1 MTALIITAIVSV
13 TAIIACNCI
22 LYRRFLKRFY
32 KQTNA
37 IMYKLNQT
45 YGIALALQRNIEEI
59 KEVLD
64 EAADLKECID
74 VLRESNDYNNN
85 ETTN

>member
-22 LYRRFLKRFY
+22 LYRRLCKQLNL
-32 KQTNA
+32 QTNEK
-37 IMYKLNQT
+37 MYKLNQT
-45 YGIALALQRNIEEI
+45 YGIVLTLQRRIEEI

-74 VLRESNDYNNN
+74 VLRKDNDYNNN
-85 ETTN
+85 EPTN